1 LHASGTLWS
10 LLHVEVG
17 GLAIG
22 SASTVDLSISRLTE
36 LRSAIV
42 NMIERPSQEAKRRYG
57 RRHGDEYAYIFLVHV
72 PCVSAPTSNITRH
85 RPAKGTALGL

>member
-1 LHASGTLWS
+1 MLKLAASQ
-10 LLHVEVG
+10 
-17 GLAIG
+17 LAAPVRSIY
-22 SASTVDLSISRLTE
+22 SISRLTE
-36 LRSAIV
+36 LRSTIV
-42 NMIERPSQEAKRRYG
+42 NVIERPSQEAERRNG